1 MVNLS
6 LEVVFLPSLKMF
18 LQIIEGSAFGTMSPS
33 FCGYMITYV
42 ELLVRYADRNLLLL
56 ISRILGIIKVKTF
69 LLIYRKL
76 EVIILTRADNVLN
89 MQITIVNC
97 MKQEWDIDFWKISDI
112 LEKYDLLSY
121 INACY
126 EEYNSMGI
134 KGILQDLKFYMDAI
148 GEDV

>member
-1 MVNLS
+1 MTINRIRRCDS
-6 LEVVFLPSLKMF
+6 EYGD
-18 LQIIEGSAFGTMSPS
+18 IRIERDNN
-33 FCGYMITYV
+33 YK
-42 ELLVRYADRNLLLL
+42 
-56 ISRILGIIKVKTF
+56 RI
-69 LLIYRKL
+69 IYRKL
-76 EVIILTRADNVLN
+76 EVVILTRADNVLN

-97 MKQEWDIDFWKISDI
+97 MKQEWDIDFGKISDI

-121 INACY
+121 INVCY